1 MTPTHVPSWY
11 AASANAA
18 PDHPV
23 LQGEHSADVVVLGA
37 GIAGLSTALELAERG
52 YSVIVLEAERVGWG
66 ASGRSG
72 GQAIFGYGCDISKIE
87 AQLGHD
93 DARKLFDWSVEG
105 VDMIGARIRR
115 YGIDCDWVPGH
126 AHAAIKPRQ
135 VNELRQWQDDLQGR
149 YGYQGTELW
158 DQARLQQDLATERYR
173 ALLVDPRSGHL
184 HPLNYTL
191 GLARA
196 ATGLA
201 STAAKS
207 ADIAAGD
214 PDHRGSP
221 SAAVGSAGNGRPSA
235 AIRPGQVRIFAGSRV
250 TRIEQG
256 KDSVFHTASGSAR
269 GQFGVVAGNAWLKHL
284 LPQLETR
291 YMPVGTYIC
300 ASAPL
305 GADRAKALIRNNL
318 AVADMNFVL
327 DYFRLS
333 SDQRMLFGGR
343 CSYSTLDPPGL
354 GASMRQRMI
363 GVFPQLADVPI
374 EYVWGG
380 YLDIT
385 MNRAPHW
392 GRIGSNLYFAQGF
405 SGHGI
410 AATGLA
416 GRVIAEAIDG
426 QAARL
431 DVYQRIRHQ
440 AFPGGHLLRTPAL
453 VLAMLWYRIKDA
465 LP

>member
-1 MTPTHVPSWY
+1 MPRPQHIPSWY
-11 AASANAA
+11 AATANAA

-23 LQGEHSADVVVLGA
+23 LQGEHRADVVVLGA

-87 AQLGHD
+87 AQLGYE
-93 DARKLFDWSVEG
+93 DARKLFDWSVEA
-105 VDMIGARIRR
+105 VDMLGERISR
-115 YGIDCDWVPGH
+115 YGIACDWTPGH
-126 AHAAIKPRQ
+126 AHAAIKPRH
-135 VNELRQWQDDLQGR
+135 VDELRQWQEDLHGR
-149 YGYQGTELW
+149 YGYTGTELW
-158 DQARLQQDLATERYR
+158 DQARLQQELATDRYR
-173 ALLVDPRSGHL
+173 ALLFDPRSGHL

-191 GLARA
+191 GLAAA
-196 ATGLA
+196 ATGHLDRRVA
-201 STAAKS
+201 PGA
-207 ADIAAGD
+207 
-214 PDHRGSP
+214 
-221 SAAVGSAGNGRPSA
+221 SAADGNSAGSAP
-235 AIRPGQVRIFAGSRV
+235 AIRKGQVRIFENSRV
-250 TRIEQG
+250 TAIDQG
-256 KDSVFHTASGSAR
+256 QESVFRTAQGQAR
-269 GQFGVVAGNAWLKHL
+269 GKFGVVMGNAWLKHL
-284 LPQLETR
+284 LPQVESR

-300 ASAPL
+300 ASAAL
-305 GADRAKALIRNNL
+305 GAERAQALIRNNM
-318 AVADMNFVL
+318 AVADINFVL

-333 SDQRMLFGGR
+333 SDHRMLFGGR

-354 GASMRQRMI
+354 SASMRKRMV
-363 GVFPQLADVPI
+363 GVFPQLADVSI
-374 EYVWGG
+374 DYVWGG

-385 MNRAPHW
+385 MSRAPHW

-431 DVYQRIRHQ
+431 DIYQRIQHHP
-440 AFPGGHLLRTPAL
+440 FPGGHLMRTPAL